1 MLTGLE
7 ELRTSGWRIGVAT
20 NGATDIQQ
28 AKLRATGI
36 FDRVDAVCIS
46 EETGARKPG
55 VAMFQEAVR
64 RCGGAHDGVGMW
76 VVGDDPV
83 NDMAGA
89 REAGF
94 LTVWID
100 RGRSWPE
107 ELPPTRPSGTGC
119 PCRDRSAGRD
129 RSSRES
135 RMSRAGITVG
145 MLHPGRMGAA
155 VADQLRRS
163 GTTVLWSPHGRSHA
177 TAARAAAA
185 ALEPVDDLSV
195 LLARADVVLSLC
207 PPAAAED
214 VARQIADHGFAGK
227 IFIEANAIAPQRV
240 RRIAHMLPK
249 VTVVDAT
256 VIGSPPVG
264 GKRPKLYA
272 SGPSAALDR
281 LAGLF
286 ATTDVQVCPLGE
298 EIGKAS
304 SLKLAYTSY
313 QKASRVLA
321 AVAYGLAD
329 ANGVADELLD
339 IARQRTGSYLAET
352 EYIPKT
358 AARAWRWGPEME
370 EAAEL
375 LAEAGLPD
383 DLMRATASVLSRW
396 DRARDAD
403 LSISDALDQLR
414 GDAAP
419 AVSPER

>member
-1 MLTGLE
+1 
-7 ELRTSGWRIGVAT
+7 
-20 NGATDIQQ
+20 
-28 AKLRATGI
+28 
-36 FDRVDAVCIS
+36 
-46 EETGARKPG
+46 
-55 VAMFQEAVR
+55 
-64 RCGGAHDGVGMW
+64 
-76 VVGDDPV
+76 
-83 NDMAGA
+83 
-89 REAGF
+89 
-94 LTVWID
+94 
-100 RGRSWPE
+100 
-107 ELPPTRPSGTGC
+107 
-119 PCRDRSAGRD
+119 
-129 RSSRES
+129 
-135 RMSRAGITVG
+135 MSRAGITVG

-155 VADQLRRS
+155 VAGQLRRC
-163 GTTVLWSPHGRSHA
+163 GTTVLWSPHDRSHA

-249 VTVVDAT
+249 VTVVDAA

-264 GKRPKLYA
+264 GKRPKLYT

-281 LAGLF
+281 LADLF

-339 IARQRTGSYLAET
+339 VARQRTGSYLAET

-396 DRARDAD
+396 DGARDAD

-414 GDAAP
+414 GDAGP